1 MEIKVKLP
9 VKYEKYVKKIVKLN
23 VKRGGYEYKL
33 ILNPGYAINGEYD
46 AILLSTKREIPEVL
60 KMVEKRRSYL
70 SRLKQKLIER
80 YVIM

>member
-23 VKRGGYEYKL
+23 VKRGTYEYKL